1 MPQHMYRSIP
11 ITHRPCTEITG
22 TEMKKIKTYFNKT
35 SIIDNIE
42 IQTGGLTLQDV
53 VDKYGKELNADAMEE
68 LATTGKY

>member
-1 MPQHMYRSIP
+1 MY
-11 ITHRPCTEITG
+11 EITG

-53 VDKYGKELNADAMEE
+53 VDKYTVKNSMPMRWKNLQRPESIG
-68 LATTGKY
+68 T